1 MKYDCIDGV
10 DTYTLDPIHITLV
23 GCRAC
28 GKTSL
33 LASMFHEMQQNP
45 SMGIHANAHTSNIL
59 SGYYEDLIQTFRKSC
74 SGLNAAE
81 QQQEY
86 TFMGQAAR
94 QATFKKKAFSYPFV
108 FTDFPGNWYNKDAS
122 LHEEE
127 LKKIF
132 YRSTSILLTIDAPAL
147 MNGIRMHHKFNAPM
161 VILNWFN
168 QCVPELKNGHTVI
181 FVLTR
186 CETYIHDRAQRY
198 RMFEL
203 VRKEYGAL
211 IDLLTKNGI
220 DCFGT
225 WVETLGG
232 VRFLRY
238 DKGEYGQPVPVFE
251 RTGPYSPR
259 NCEVPLVLTL
269 QQCAKVAKQGLE
281 DDLNSS
287 WWEKFKDLFGI
298 EHKQLAA
305 DGLLDVIERL
315 KQGFRS
321 SSAPNTFNLLSSE
334 DDEWNELP
342 IPQYNMKFIVDNS
355 QFRDW
360 ASPVRNPIFPERFTK
375 PGCKAYFDLVAGR
388 ENFGWNGI
396 GGELYHAYAPLE
408 STEWQIGEAAAYT
421 DHFARWRC
429 AVFAPDDIYWSH
441 RVVPVVY
448 AFTGIGSDYYDNS
461 LYLWSVVKDL
471 DCIFVTF
478 DTHLTGMR
486 VLTENKE
493 PNNDHFAES
502 IHIMEQHQCDMR
514 DDVFRE
520 FVEELSFNVQ
530 QIQDMIRQR
539 FCYPSIPPCLML
551 GFSLG
556 GFYASQLARIVPNC
570 IGCVGGGASPEI
582 MQYKG
587 GFDIPRKIPAPVING
602 VRIVMPQKMQPFASF
617 VQGLKKITRTPFTG
631 PAIGGVYT
639 PFRFIVGKKDPI
651 VNYKAV
657 QKTDGC
663 HFGFME
669 VFPIDDVGH
678 TPANEWGLNE
688 LGSEMI
694 NQLRFCLDLWRRFKG

>member
-1 MKYDCIDGV
+1 
-10 DTYTLDPIHITLV
+10 
-23 GCRAC
+23 
-28 GKTSL
+28 
-33 LASMFHEMQQNP
+33 
-45 SMGIHANAHTSNIL
+45 
-59 SGYYEDLIQTFRKSC
+59 
-74 SGLNAAE
+74 
-81 QQQEY
+81 
-86 TFMGQAAR
+86 MGQATG

-108 FTDFPGNWYNKDAS
+108 FTDLPGNWYNKEMS
-122 LHEEE
+122 TRESE
-127 LKKIF
+127 LKQNLR
-132 YRSTSILLTIDAPAL
+132 RSSAVMLTIDAPAL
-147 MNGIRMHHKFNAPM
+147 MNGIRTNHKVNAPM

-186 CETYIHDRAQRY
+186 CETYIHDRAQRHK
-198 RMFEL
+198 MFDL
-203 VRKEYGAL
+203 VRKEYRAL

-269 QQCAKVAKQGLE
+269 QQCAKAAKQGLE

-321 SSAPNTFNLLSSE
+321 TSAPNTFNLFSSE
-334 DDEWNELP
+334 DDEWEETP
-342 IPQYNMKFIVDNS
+342 IPQYNMKIIVDNS

-388 ENFGWNGI
+388 ENFGWNGV

-486 VLTENKE
+486 VLTDNKE

-669 VFPIDDVGH
+669 VIPIDDVGH

-694 NQLRFCLDLWRRFKG
+694 NQLRFCLDLWRRFKC